1 MPPAAMGS
9 FDSRKSQKMC
19 RRKAQAKKK
28 DRTKRRAEQ
37 VAAERGRAKPAKS
50 R

>member
-1 MPPAAMGS
+1 MPAADMGS

-28 DRTKRRAEQ
+28 ARGQRRAGK
-37 VAAERGRAKPAKS
+37 VAAERKQAKKAK
-50 R
+50 

>member
-1 MPPAAMGS
+1 MPAADMGS

-28 DRTKRRAEQ
+28 ARGKRHAEKT
-37 VAAERGRAKPAKS
+37 ATERKQAKKAKP